1 MLLLGVRVVG
11 EAEDLQRREEEQAEG
26 EGRRGVSSHVF
37 FTKAAA
43 ADVPTWCGDLAVAS
57 EGTMPNDACFTKQTT
72 RHLMAGALKRQVLRT
87 TRNTSLQSPTR
98 RSQTR
103 VETLHTAAMYLLGTY
118 GAAILPSSWPS

>member
-1 MLLLGVRVVG
+1 
-11 EAEDLQRREEEQAEG
+11 
-26 EGRRGVSSHVF
+26 
-37 FTKAAA
+37 
-43 ADVPTWCGDLAVAS
+43 
-57 EGTMPNDACFTKQTT
+57 MPNDACFTKQTT